1 MECLESTFLP
11 LSREPQS
18 ERARLPILGPAK
30 SEERNDAALERENSL
45 LRSVLT
51 EARGGLGDCS
61 HQIGAVLRAAATA
74 RASRDTCDREVTN
87 PDPEDLYGKM
97 LG

>member
-11 LSREPQS
+11 LSHRAS

-30 SEERNDAALERENSL
+30 SEERNEALERENSL

-87 PDPEDLYGKM
+87 PVW
-97 LG
+97 